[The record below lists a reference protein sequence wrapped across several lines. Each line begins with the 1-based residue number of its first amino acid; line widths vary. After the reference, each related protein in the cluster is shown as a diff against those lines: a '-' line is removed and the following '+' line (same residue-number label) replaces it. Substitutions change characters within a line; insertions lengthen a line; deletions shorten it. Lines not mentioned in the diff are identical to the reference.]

1 MLQEIR
7 NPEKGFLSTGEI
19 ALMLRVTR
27 MSVYRWVR
35 MGKLRAFCTPG
46 GNYRILTKDF
56 DRFLK
61 EFGMKKFV
69 SHTATA
75 RHPLIK
81 ILVVDDEPK
90 IVETIKLFLEEA
102 NPNFHVIGATTGFDA
117 GRLIHTFNP
126 DIVIL
131 DLIMPG
137 VDGFEVC
144 RQIKSDSLTKHIKVI
159 AITGYASEENLQ
171 RIKRERA
178 DACIAK
184 PFDYNELVEEIEKL
198 ATHKRQGK

>member
-1 MLQEIR
+1 
-7 NPEKGFLSTGEI
+7 
-19 ALMLRVTR
+19 
-27 MSVYRWVR
+27 

-117 GRLIHTFNP
+117 GRLIHTFSP

-184 PFDYNELVEEIEKL
+184 PFDYNELVKKIEKL
-198 ATHKRQGK
+198 ATHRRQGK